1 MNEIT
6 KIDAFV
12 QSSPHPAWLAT
23 GRGECLYVNPALEH
37 LTGLKSDQIN
47 QVDWRTFVL
56 EEDRVAASASW
67 QKSLAFGTPYRTTV
81 RLRGFDGV
89 PATVELIA
97 FGHSLNDGT
106 ELWLFSGLHVHDTTQ
121 RYSWLEAQL
130 QATLNVI
137 PAYTWYALP
146 SGGLTFVNER
156 TGDYLGLPKDH
167 PLRLGIDT
175 GAEWDAHIPFLH
187 PDDREEARR
196 VWSVCIG
203 TGSAGENS
211 QRVCNAEG
219 EYRWFLSRVEPL
231 RASDGTLLYWI
242 GVNLDIDERKRAEE
256 QLVKSALQIQ
266 RNEFYLSEAQRL
278 GHIGSWV
285 LDPVVGFD
293 YWSQELFVIYGL
305 DPERAAPTLDE
316 YLACVHPHDREFMA
330 SLIKRMTAEALGCD
344 VTKRIVRPN
353 GEVRHIRC
361 VGAPILENGTLK
373 RIVGNAIDVTEHEL
387 LTRELRRREAY
398 LAEAQR
404 LSHTGSFG
412 WNPDTGEIV
421 WSNETYR
428 IFEYDFATK
437 PTLDMVVQRVH
448 PQDRA
453 LAQQVIDRASQDGTD
468 FEHEYRLL
476 LADGRVKHVHAIAHF
491 LQDASGNR
499 EFIGAVTD
507 ITERKKAEE
516 ALRSSEAYLAEA
528 QRLSHTGSWT
538 WSPDTDVR
546 YWSEECYRIL
556 GFDPRDGLPRMEE
569 LIQRIHPDD
578 QPAFRESVKRSR
590 HNKLDEEVDYR
601 IVHPGG
607 AVRDIHSI
615 GHPVFSPC
623 GDLIEYTGTVID
635 TTERKRAEEELRR
648 SERELRTLIDVLP
661 AYVWTSLPDG
671 TVDFL
676 SKSWLDYF
684 GQSREE
690 AMGWGWAGVIHPDDV
705 DRVLTNWQ
713 AGLATGEPVDQEL
726 RCRHADGGY
735 HWFLHRSRPLRND
748 EGNIVKWYG
757 ILLDVNA
764 LKETEH
770 ALQMREHELLG
781 IIETIPSMLW
791 STSPTGEPTHL
802 SRRMLEYFGA
812 HSEELVNRG
821 WVSFIH
827 PDDREEALTAF
838 FRAIKTGESY
848 NAINRLRRSDG
859 EYRWHE
865 TRGEPL
871 RDRHG
876 KIIQWYGISI
886 DIDERKRAE
895 DHLRDTGIT
904 LAKASR
910 LATVAELAGSIAHE
924 LNQPLMSILANAQ
937 AAKRWLNAASP
948 NMKEGNSSIERI
960 IRDAHAADETM
971 QHIRAL
977 FKQESFDKKDANIP
991 NIIREVVRIVQ
1002 EDPKKRDVPIECR
1015 FEESLPAV
1023 PVDQIQI
1030 QQVFI
1035 NLIVNAIE
1043 ALEGRQVSP
1052 LVVLRAAMTDANE
1065 MLIQVIDNG
1074 PGVDDP
1080 GRIFDAFMTTKEKGM
1095 GIGLAVSRTI
1105 VEAHG
1110 GKLWAE
1116 SNKTGGATFNVALP
1130 LSHAGRTTT

>member
-1 MNEIT
+1 MTDIT
-6 KIDAFV
+6 KVDAFV

-23 GRGECLYVNPALEH
+23 SRGECLYVNPALER

-47 QVDWRTFVL
+47 QVDWCSFVL

-67 QKSLAFGTPYRTTV
+67 QRSLASGATYHTTV

-97 FGHSLNDGT
+97 FGHTLNDGT
-106 ELWLFSGLHVHDTTQ
+106 ELWLFTGLPVHAPTQ
-121 RYSWLEAQL
+121 QYPRLEAQL

-146 SGGLTFVNER
+146 SGALIFANER

-167 PLRLGIDT
+167 PLRFGIDT

-187 PDDREEARR
+187 PDDREGARR

-211 QRVCNAEG
+211 QRVRNAEG

-256 QLVKSALQIQ
+256 QLVKSAQEMQ
-266 RNEFYLSEAQRL
+266 RNEFYLTEAQRL

-285 LDPVVGFD
+285 LDPAVGFD
-293 YWSQELFVIYGL
+293 YWSRELFVIYGL
-305 DPERAAPTLDE
+305 DPERDAPTLGE

-330 SLIKRMTAEALGCD
+330 SLIKRMIAEASGCD

-361 VGAPILENGTLK
+361 VGAPVLENGTLK

-421 WSNETYR
+421 WSDETYR
-428 IFEYDFATK
+428 IFEYDCGRK
-437 PTLDMVVQRVH
+437 PTLDMLVQRLH

-453 LAQQVIDRASQDGTD
+453 FAQQVIDRASQAGTD

-476 LADGRVKHVHAIAHF
+476 LPDGRVKHVHAIAHA
-491 LQDASGNR
+491 LQDVSGNQ

-507 ITERKKAEE
+507 ITERRLAEE
-516 ALRSSEAYLAEA
+516 K
-528 QRLSHTGSWT
+528 
-538 WSPDTDVR
+538 
-546 YWSEECYRIL
+546 I
-556 GFDPRDGLPRMEE
+556 
-569 LIQRIHPDD
+569 
-578 QPAFRESVKRSR
+578 
-590 HNKLDEEVDYR
+590 
-601 IVHPGG
+601 
-607 AVRDIHSI
+607 
-615 GHPVFSPC
+615 
-623 GDLIEYTGTVID
+623 
-635 TTERKRAEEELRR
+635 RR
-648 SERELRTLIDVLP
+648 NERELRTLIEAIP
-661 AYVWTSLPDG
+661 AYVGTNLPDG
-671 TVDFL
+671 SLDFI
-676 SKSWLDYF
+676 SQSWLDYA
-684 GQSREE
+684 GYSSEQV
-690 AMGWGWAGVIHPDDV
+690 MGWRWGSAIHPEDLDRVMSNWRAAVAAGV
-705 DRVLTNWQ
+705 
-713 AGLATGEPVDQEL
+713 PVEHEL
-726 RCRHADGGY
+726 RCRRADGTY
-735 HWFLHRSRPLRND
+735 HWFLYRGLPFRD
-748 EGNIVKWYG
+748 DGGIVVKWYG
-757 ILLDVNA
+757 TLMNIDA

-781 IIETIPSMLW
+781 IIDTVPSMLW
-791 STSPTGEPTHL
+791 STSPTGESTHL
-802 SRRMLEYFGA
+802 SQRFHEYWGVRF
-812 HSEELVNRG
+812 EEIANRG
-821 WVSFIH
+821 WVHLIH
-827 PDDREEALTAF
+827 PDDREETTKEF
-838 FRAIKTGESY
+838 FRAIETGDSFSS
-848 NAINRLRRSDG
+848 IQRLRRADG
-859 EYRWHE
+859 EYRWHHSM
-865 TRGEPL
+865 GEPL
-871 RDRHG
+871 RDPDD
-876 KIIQWYGISI
+876 KIIQWYGLSI

-895 DHLRDTGIT
+895 DHLRDTRIK

-937 AAKRWLNAASP
+937 AAKRWLNCAPP
-948 NMKEGNSSIERI
+948 NMMEANSSIERI
-960 IRDAHAADETM
+960 VRDARAADETM

-977 FKQESFDKKDANIP
+977 FRQESFDKKDVNIP
-991 NIIREVVRIVQ
+991 EMLRDVVRIVQ

-1015 FEESLPAV
+1015 FEDSLPVV

-1043 ALEGRQVSP
+1043 ALEGQQAAP
-1052 LVVLRAAMTDANE
+1052 LVVLRAGTDSNE

-1074 PGVDDP
+1074 PGVDAPD
-1080 GRIFDAFMTTKEKGM
+1080 RIFDAFMTTKEKGM
-1095 GIGLAVSRTI
+1095 GIGLAVSRSI

-1110 GKLWAE
+1110 GRLWAE
-1116 SNKTGGATFNVALP
+1116 NDKTGGATFNVALP
-1130 LSHAGRTTT
+1130 LSHASPTTAQIQEYA